1 MFAGGDVATGAA
13 TVIWAIGAA
22 KKAALAI
29 DRMLKG
35 EQAARYRCCSASFL
49 SGTPFFITTPINS
62 DHMPFC
68 PSCGNETD
76 PGQKFCGNC
85 GSPLDQITPPTEP
98 FQLPPPPLA
107 PMQVPGAPA
116 PLPPAPLPPPPPPLP
131 LLAVA
136 GAKKPVSKKT
146 GIIIAAVAVIAI
158 VAAIYVIGIPAMKGG
173 TPSGTGMKTTPSPTP
188 AMTTVP
194 PAVTGTTSTLPPT
207 PVEARDDRY
216 EETYKLVYT
225 KDRAYRFG
233 EREVFPI
240 ELTRPPLFIQFNIT
254 PSMVS
259 REKLVD
265 IGLSTEHNI
274 TAVYISPN
282 AWFEVKVLDA
292 DTGAVIDKRGF
303 NKDYSVMTK
312 QEFMVRTKGNYRIE
326 MSGNDVF
333 VSVKILI
340 GNS

>member
-1 MFAGGDVATGAA
+1 
-13 TVIWAIGAA
+13 
-22 KKAALAI
+22 
-29 DRMLKG
+29 
-35 EQAARYRCCSASFL
+35 
-49 SGTPFFITTPINS
+49 
-62 DHMPFC
+62 MPFC

-85 GSPLDQITPPTEP
+85 GSPLDLITPPPEP
-98 FQLPPPPLA
+98 LQHPPPPPA
-107 PMQVPGAPA
+107 PLQVPGAPA
-116 PLPPAPLPPPPPPLP
+116 PLPSAPLLPPPPPLP
-131 LLAVA
+131 PLAVA

-173 TPSGTGMKTTPSPTP
+173 TPSGTGMKATPSPTP

-194 PAVTGTTSTLPPT
+194 PAVNGTTSTLPPT
-207 PVEARDDRY
+207 PVQKRDDRY
-216 EETYKLVYT
+216 EETYEQIYA
-225 KDRAYRFG
+225 KDRDYKFG
-233 EREVFPI
+233 EREVFSH

-265 IGLSTEHNI
+265 IRLSTEHNV

-292 DTGAVIDKRGF
+292 DTGAVVDKRGF
-303 NKDYSVMTK
+303 NRDYSVMT
-312 QEFMVRTKGNYRIE
+312 QQDFMVRTKGNYRIE
-326 MSGNDVF
+326 MSGSD
-333 VSVKILI
+333 VSVSVRILI